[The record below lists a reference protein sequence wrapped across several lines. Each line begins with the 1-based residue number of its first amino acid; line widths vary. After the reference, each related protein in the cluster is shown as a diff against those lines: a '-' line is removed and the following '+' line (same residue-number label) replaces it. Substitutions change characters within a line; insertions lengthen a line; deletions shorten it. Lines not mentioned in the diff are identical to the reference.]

1 MNTTYEVLMAQLWLE
16 LEQAKQDNLAL
27 QALHDEREDHFN
39 TLVMKQRRKRNHKIY
54 ETLDT
59 GWKQWSA

>member
-27 QALHDEREDHFN
+27 QALHDEREDRIN
-39 TLVMKQRRKRNHKIY
+39 TLVMKQRQKLNRKID
-54 ETLDT
+54 ETLDV
-59 GWKQWSA
+59 G